1 MCRSPSHSGVADGI
15 LTCMV
20 ETFTRQR
27 WRGWIRSSQG
37 YSVRIVGRNQ
47 LQYLDESQRLD
58 LFVEPLANNS
68 DIVLDESSVPAMSS
82 ASRLEIV
89 DRLRRAFA
97 YAGWKLIE
105 SGSNEST
112 DHAE

>member
-1 MCRSPSHSGVADGI
+1 
-15 LTCMV
+15 
-20 ETFTRQR
+20 
-27 WRGWIRSSQG
+27 
-37 YSVRIVGRNQ
+37 
-47 LQYLDESQRLD
+47 
-58 LFVEPLANNS
+58 VEPLANNS
-68 DIVLDESSVPAMSS
+68 DIVLDESSMPAMSS

-97 YAGWKLIE
+97 YAGWKLVE

>member
-1 MCRSPSHSGVADGI
+1 MG
-15 LTCMV
+15 

-37 YSVRIVGRNQ
+37 YSVRIVGRHQ
-47 LQYLDESQRLD
+47 LQYLDESHRLD

-68 DIVLDESSVPAMSS
+68 DIVLDESSIPAMSS

-97 YAGWKLIE
+97 QAGWKLIE

-112 DHAE
+112 DNAE